1 MIVFGRNGKIVDTS
15 ALQRK
20 RESFIVVDEDG
31 VPLCGRF
38 APLSKPNMYVAKMQ
52 QFKQEVHD
60 VE

>member
-1 MIVFGRNGKIVDTS
+1 MIVTTRNGKIVDTS

-31 VPLCGRF
+31 TPLCGRF
-38 APLSKPNMYVAKMQ
+38 APKSKPNMYVAKMQ
-52 QFKQEVHD
+52 QAKQGDYD